1 MKQILLG
8 IAITLM
14 GGVNLYA
21 QSNKDITP
29 AKYKYS
35 TRPVGKEHVDGFC
48 NGGNISLPSAKNNY
62 NDQMTPLLAKYKNGL
77 FAING
82 LTMPDGNTNTNS
94 DDLQAGISIVDMGG
108 EVGKVLCINGANSNF
123 NKTFNVDY
131 AKCNA
136 NVTGYLGLNWFSD
149 PKSTPISSI
158 DKRNIHIKVVMNI
171 YANENKT
178 SSTSSNVITQV
189 VTKTKTNNLAVTN
202 IKNVATNIVPVAHTS
217 FLTEGKYDINKWM
230 TYEFDTYC
238 PSDAGNPIRLMMNL
252 PAGVIN
258 NATIFIKEITFTQT
272 STTTD
277 QDNYNTNVSTI
288 NATAL
293 TYNEVATN
301 TFKEIT
307 NTNLTINR
315 PMASDKWNTFCVPFA
330 LTKAQIDATFG
341 VGTQVREYEGANG
354 NVLTFKEATDI
365 EAGTPYLI
373 KPANAA
379 EKYIFKGVNVT
390 RTQAAKVGEGDIK
403 FCGVYNL
410 TNVDNMVTAG
420 THVSGIVDNM
430 VKRAQAGTS
439 IKGFRAYFSVPNS
452 TTEAAEAALRVAIDG
467 ETTGIEAIEG
477 IVTNTPTRVY
487 NLSGQY
493 VGTSTANLKPGVY
506 VSGGKK
512 VIVK

>member
-21 QSNKDITP
+21 QSSKDITP

-35 TRPVGKEHVDGFC
+35 TRSVGQEHVDGFC
-48 NGGNISLPSAKNNY
+48 NGGNISLPNKDNNY
-62 NDQMTPLLAKYKNGL
+62 NDQMTPLLKKYNNGL

-82 LTMPDGNTNTNS
+82 GQMPDGTTNAKS
-94 DDLQAGISIVDMGG
+94 DNLQAGISIVDMGG
-108 EVGKVLCINGANSNF
+108 EVGNVLCINGANSNF

-131 AKCNA
+131 PKCS
-136 NVTGYLGLNWFSD
+136 TDIQGYLWLNWFSD
-149 PKSTPISSI
+149 PNTTLSCT
-158 DKRNIHIKVVMNI
+158 DKNRNIRIKFVINI
-171 YANENKT
+171 YANEADA
-178 SSTSSNVITQV
+178 SINVISGV
-189 VTKTKTNNLAVTN
+189 LAKTKANGFAVTN
-202 IKNVATNIVPVAHTS
+202 SGRSFSPKAFYTNGT
-217 FLTEGKYDINKWM
+217 YDINKWI
-230 TYEFDTYC
+230 TYEFDAFC
-238 PSDAGNPIRLMMNL
+238 PSIEGNPIRLMMNL
-252 PAGVIN
+252 PHNAIN

-277 QDNYNTNVSTI
+277 KDNYKTSLSTI
-288 NATAL
+288 TATAL
-293 TYNEVATN
+293 TYNEAATN

-307 NTNLTINR
+307 SANLTINR

-330 LTKAQIDATFG
+330 LTADQIKATFG
-341 VGTQVREYEGANG
+341 DGTQVREYEGANG
-354 NVLTFKEATDI
+354 NVLTFAEAKAI

-373 KPANAA
+373 KPTKTA
-379 EKYIFKGVNVT
+379 EKYIFNNVNVT
-390 RTQAAKVGEGDIK
+390 TTEPAKVGEGDIK
-403 FCGVYNL
+403 FCGVYNQ
-410 TNVDNMVTAG
+410 TNIDDLAETG
-420 THVSGIVDNM
+420 SHVSGIVDNM

-452 TTEAAEAALRVAIDG
+452 TSESTEAALRVAIDG
-467 ETTGIEAIEG
+467 ETTGIDAIEG
-477 IVTNTPTRVY
+477 FETNTPTRVY

>member
-21 QSNKDITP
+21 QSSQDITP

-35 TRPVGKEHVDGFC
+35 TRSVGQEDVDGFFK
-48 NGGNISLPSAKNNY
+48 GGNISAAADNN
-62 NDQMTPLLAKYKNGL
+62 QMAQLLKKFENADGI

-82 LTMPDGNTNTNS
+82 GQMPEGTTS
-94 DDLQAGISIVDMGG
+94 DKSDKLKAGISIVDMGG
-108 EVGKVLCINGANSNF
+108 EVGKVLCINGVNSNF
-123 NKTFNVDY
+123 NTIFNVDY
-131 AKCNA
+131 PKCKKCSDN
-136 NVTGYLGLNWFSD
+136 NFGYLGLNWFFNKTKDFGSLE
-149 PKSTPISSI
+149 
-158 DKRNIHIKVVMNI
+158 KRNFHIKVVMNI
-171 YANENKT
+171 YANENKI
-178 SSTSSNVITQV
+178 SSNVISQV
-189 VTKTKTNNLAVTN
+189 VTKTKTNNVVVTN
-202 IKNVATNIVPVAHTS
+202 NGNAATNIVPIAPSS

-252 PAGVIN
+252 PVGAID

-277 QDNYNTNVSTI
+277 QDNYKTNVSTI
-288 NATAL
+288 SATAL
-293 TYNEVATN
+293 TYNEDDTN

-307 NTNLTINR
+307 STNLTINR
-315 PMASDKWNTFCVPFA
+315 PMVSDKWNTFCVPFA

-341 VGTQVREYEGANG
+341 EGTLVREYEGANG
-354 NVLTFKEATDI
+354 NVLTFKEVTAI

-373 KPANAA
+373 KPATADN
-379 EKYIFKGVNVT
+379 KYIFKGVNVT
-390 RTQAAKVGEGDIK
+390 RTEPAKVGDGDIK
-403 FCGVYNL
+403 FCGVYNQ
-410 TNVDNMVTAG
+410 TNVNTLATAD

-430 VKRAQAGTS
+430 VKRAKTGTS
-439 IKGFRAYFSVPNS
+439 IKGFRAYFSVPNNIS
-452 TTEAAEAALRVAIDG
+452 ESAEAALRVAIDG
-467 ETTGIEAIEG
+467 ETTGIDAIEG
-477 IVTNTPTRVY
+477 FETNTPTRVY

>member
-21 QSNKDITP
+21 QSSQDITP

-35 TRPVGKEHVDGFC
+35 TRSVGQEGVDGFC
-48 NGGNISLPSAKNNY
+48 NGGNISLPSAKNDY

-82 LTMPDGNTNTNS
+82 GQMPDGTTNTNS
-94 DDLQAGISIVDMGG
+94 NNLQAGISIVDMGG

-131 AKCNA
+131 KKCSA
-136 NVTGYLGLNWFSD
+136 SIPGFLGLNWFSD
-149 PKSTPISSI
+149 PNKTPLGSLE
-158 DKRNIHIKVVMNI
+158 KRNIHIKVVMNI
-171 YANENKT
+171 YANENK
-178 SSTSSNVITQV
+178 TSSNVITQV

-202 IKNVATNIVPVAHTS
+202 IKNVATNIVPIAPTS

-238 PSDAGNPIRLMMNL
+238 PSDAGNPIRLTMNL
-252 PAGVIN
+252 PYGAID

-277 QDNYNTNVSTI
+277 QDNYKTNVSTI

-293 TYNEVATN
+293 TYNEADTN
-301 TFKEIT
+301 KFKEIT

-315 PMASDKWNTFCVPFA
+315 QMTSDKWNTFCVPFA
-330 LTKAQIDATFG
+330 LTSEQIDATFG
-341 VGTQVREYEGANG
+341 KDTEVREYEGANG

-365 EAGTPYLI
+365 VAGTPYLI
-373 KPANAA
+373 KPTKAA
-379 EKYIFKGVNVT
+379 EKYIFNGVDIT
-390 RTQAAKVGEGDIK
+390 TTEAAKVGDGDIK
-403 FCGVYNL
+403 FCGVYNQ
-410 TNVDNMVTAG
+410 TNVNTLATAD

-430 VKRAQAGTS
+430 VKRASAGTS

-452 TTEAAEAALRVAIDG
+452 TSESSEAALRVAIDG
-467 ETTGIEAIEG
+467 ETTGIDAIEG
-477 IVTNTPTRVY
+477 IETNTPTRVY

>member
-21 QSNKDITP
+21 QSSQDITP

-35 TRPVGKEHVDGFC
+35 TRPVGQEVVDGFC
-48 NGGNISLPSAKNNY
+48 NGGNISLPNKDNNY
-62 NDQMTPLLAKYKNGL
+62 NDQMTPLLKKYNNGL

-82 LTMPDGNTNTNS
+82 GQMPDGTTNAKS
-94 DDLQAGISIVDMGG
+94 DNLQAGISIVDMGG
-108 EVGKVLCINGANSNF
+108 EVGNVLCINGANSNF

-131 AKCNA
+131 PKCS
-136 NVTGYLGLNWFSD
+136 TDIQGYLWLNWFSD
-149 PKSTPISSI
+149 PNTTLSCT
-158 DKRNIHIKVVMNI
+158 DKNRNIRIKFVINI
-171 YANENKT
+171 YANEADA
-178 SSTSSNVITQV
+178 SINVISGV
-189 VTKTKTNNLAVTN
+189 LAKTKANGFAVTN
-202 IKNVATNIVPVAHTS
+202 SGRSFSPKAFYTNGT
-217 FLTEGKYDINKWM
+217 YDINKWI
-230 TYEFDTYC
+230 TYEFDAFC
-238 PSDAGNPIRLMMNL
+238 PSIEGNPIRLMMNL
-252 PAGVIN
+252 PHNAIN

-277 QDNYNTNVSTI
+277 KDNYKTSLSTI
-288 NATAL
+288 TATAL
-293 TYNEVATN
+293 TYNEAATN

-307 NTNLTINR
+307 SANLTINR

-330 LTKAQIDATFG
+330 LTADQIKATFG
-341 VGTQVREYEGANG
+341 DGTQVREYEGANG
-354 NVLTFKEATDI
+354 NVLTFAEATAI

-373 KPANAA
+373 KPTKADN
-379 EKYIFKGVNVT
+379 KYIFKGVNVT
-390 RTQAAKVGEGDIK
+390 TTKEAKVGEDDIK

-410 TNVDNMVTAG
+410 TNVDNLATAG
-420 THVSGIVDNM
+420 SHVSGIVDNM
-430 VKRAQAGTS
+430 VKRAKTGTS
-439 IKGFRAYFSVPNS
+439 IKGFRAYFSVPNNIS
-452 TTEAAEAALRVAIDG
+452 ESAEAALRVAIDG
-467 ETTGIEAIEG
+467 ETTGIDAIEG
-477 IVTNTPTRVY
+477 FETKTPTRVY

>member
-21 QSNKDITP
+21 QSSKDITP

-35 TRPVGKEHVDGFC
+35 TRSVGQEVVDGFC
-48 NGGNISLPSAKNNY
+48 KGGNISLPNEENKY
-62 NDQMTPLLAKYKNGL
+62 NDQMTPLLAKYNNGL

-82 LTMPDGNTNTNS
+82 GQMPDGTTNTNS
-94 DDLQAGISIVDMGG
+94 NNLQAGISIVDMGG

-131 AKCNA
+131 PKCS
-136 NVTGYLGLNWFSD
+136 TDIQGYLWLNWFSD
-149 PKSTPISSI
+149 PNTTLSCT
-158 DKRNIHIKVVMNI
+158 DKNRNIRIKFVINI
-171 YANENKT
+171 YANEADA
-178 SSTSSNVITQV
+178 SINVISGV
-189 VTKTKTNNLAVTN
+189 LAKTKANGFAVTN
-202 IKNVATNIVPVAHTS
+202 SGRSFSPKAFYTNGT
-217 FLTEGKYDINKWM
+217 YDINKWI
-230 TYEFDTYC
+230 TYEFDAFC
-238 PSDAGNPIRLMMNL
+238 PSIEGNPIRLMMNL
-252 PAGVIN
+252 PHNAIN

-277 QDNYNTNVSTI
+277 KDNYKTSTSTI
-288 NATAL
+288 SATAL
-293 TYNEVATN
+293 TLDETYTSN
-301 TFKEIT
+301 TIKD
-307 NTNLTINR
+307 LTGANFTFNR
-315 PMASDKWNTFCVPFA
+315 QMASGKWNTFCVPFA
-330 LTKAQIDATFG
+330 LTSKQIFATFG
-341 VGTQVREYEGANG
+341 EGTEVRKYVGANG
-354 NVLTFKEATDI
+354 NVLTFAEATAI
-365 EAGTPYLI
+365 EAGKPYLI

-403 FCGVYNL
+403 FCGVYNQ
-410 TNVDNMVTAG
+410 TNVDDLATAG
-420 THVSGIVDNM
+420 SHVSGIVDNM
-430 VKRAQAGTS
+430 VKRAQADTS

-452 TTEAAEAALRVAIDG
+452 TPESTEAALRVAIDG
-467 ETTGIEAIEG
+467 ETTGIDAIEG
-477 IVTNTPTRVY
+477 IETKTPTRVY

>member
-21 QSNKDITP
+21 QSSQDITP

-35 TRPVGKEHVDGFC
+35 TRSVGQEHVDGFC
-48 NGGNISLPSAKNNY
+48 NGGNISLPNKDNNY
-62 NDQMTPLLAKYKNGL
+62 NDQMTPLLKKYNNGL

-82 LTMPDGNTNTNS
+82 GQMPDGTTNAKS
-94 DDLQAGISIVDMGG
+94 DNLQAGISIVDMGG
-108 EVGKVLCINGANSNF
+108 EVGNVLCINGANSNF

-131 AKCNA
+131 PKCS
-136 NVTGYLGLNWFSD
+136 TDIQGYLWLNWFSD
-149 PKSTPISSI
+149 PNTTLSCT
-158 DKRNIHIKVVMNI
+158 DKNRNIRIKFVINI
-171 YANENKT
+171 YANEADA
-178 SSTSSNVITQV
+178 SINVISGV
-189 VTKTKTNNLAVTN
+189 LAKTKANGFAVTN
-202 IKNVATNIVPVAHTS
+202 SGRSFSPKAFYTNGT
-217 FLTEGKYDINKWM
+217 YDINKWI
-230 TYEFDTYC
+230 TYEFDAFC
-238 PSDAGNPIRLMMNL
+238 PSIEGNPIRLMMNL
-252 PAGVIN
+252 PHNAIN

-277 QDNYNTNVSTI
+277 KDNYKTSLSTI
-288 NATAL
+288 TATAL
-293 TYNEVATN
+293 TYNEAATN

-307 NTNLTINR
+307 SANLTINR

-330 LTKAQIDATFG
+330 LTADQIKATFG
-341 VGTQVREYEGANG
+341 DGTQVREYEGANG
-354 NVLTFKEATDI
+354 NVLTFAEATAI

-373 KPANAA
+373 KPTKADN
-379 EKYIFKGVNVT
+379 KYIFKGVNVT
-390 RTQAAKVGEGDIK
+390 TTKEAKVGEGDIK
-403 FCGVYNL
+403 FCGVYNQ
-410 TNVDNMVTAG
+410 TNVNTLATADS
-420 THVSGIVDNM
+420 HVSGIVDNM
-430 VKRAQAGTS
+430 VKRAKTGTS

-452 TTEAAEAALRVAIDG
+452 TPESTEAALRVAIDG
-467 ETTGIEAIEG
+467 ETTGIDAIEG
-477 IVTNTPTRVY
+477 FETKTPTRVY